1 MASQTNITLIV
12 QPRGKPIRKLPKD
25 LEIASNASGHELYN
39 ALAQQSGY
47 SIHRLRVTKGSDG
60 SLVPNTKI
68 ATVHDTGLRD
78 QSVVYVKDLG
88 PQIGWRTVYI
98 IEYLGPLI
106 IPALFLYVLR
116 PYIYFNFEKPL
127 PPPSDLQALIV
138 GLLTLHFIKRELET
152 IFVHRFS
159 LATMPARN
167 IVKNSAHYWILAGVN
182 IAYWVLRPDAAAATD
197 DPNPFLLYAGIALF
211 VFGELANLNTHLVL
225 RNLRKPGSTERG
237 IPSGFGFGLVTCPNY
252 LFEIIAWLGIYLVT
266 GLNWS
271 VLLFTVVGSVQ
282 MASWA
287 AKKER
292 RYRKEFGDKYKR
304 KRYVMLP
311 GIF

>member
-1 MASQTNITLIV
+1 M
-12 QPRGKPIRKLPKD
+12 
-25 LEIASNASGHELYN
+25 
-39 ALAQQSGY
+39 
-47 SIHRLRVTKGSDG
+47 
-60 SLVPNTKI
+60 
-68 ATVHDTGLRD
+68 
-78 QSVVYVKDLG
+78 
-88 PQIGWRTVYI
+88 
-98 IEYLGPLI
+98 
-106 IPALFLYVLR
+106 
-116 PYIYFNFEKPL
+116 
-127 PPPSDLQALIV
+127 
-138 GLLTLHFIKRELET
+138 
-152 IFVHRFS
+152 
-159 LATMPARN
+159 
-167 IVKNSAHYWILAGVN
+167 N

-266 GLNWS
+266 GLSWS